1 VAAKEKAYDVNLI
14 LATNSAKKSMPEAAA
29 ADGYESGDQGLHQP
43 LLQAAFRGTAA
54 AGRAAGEGAD
64 RLATPFG
71 EPSAPSNSS
80 AGQPSR
86 GNVWD
91 EVPAVARGVSEKE
104 HEERRQ
110 SLDTLIQDNSCRRVL
125 ASLRV
130 CDSCLSSLLAHLLRQ
145 EATCCAGV
153 GALQW
158 RPAMSPAYIAGS
170 SMPSLLLSHTSV
182 CMLPRSRE
190 PQDSQGP
197 QGAVAHRWSPVCLS
211 AGAEPDCCCQRAAA
225 STCEL
230 QCDITHVLTQPGA
243 PAVGIPRRW
252 TRSRRRR
259 QPRALGRAAALES
272 RKARHQ
278 EPGQVPVLRQ
288 PQSSSQGV
296 LRASGFAASCYGY

>member
-1 VAAKEKAYDVNLI
+1 MAAKEKAYDVNLI

-54 AGRAAGEGAD
+54 SGRAAGEGAD

-145 EATCCAGV
+145 EATCRVTATIWGWP
-153 GALQW
+153 AKQSW
-158 RPAMSPAYIAGS
+158 AADRTQQTTTTSRP
-170 SMPSLLLSHTSV
+170 
-182 CMLPRSRE
+182 
-190 PQDSQGP
+190 
-197 QGAVAHRWSPVCLS
+197 
-211 AGAEPDCCCQRAAA
+211 
-225 STCEL
+225 
-230 QCDITHVLTQPGA
+230 
-243 PAVGIPRRW
+243 
-252 TRSRRRR
+252 
-259 QPRALGRAAALES
+259 GRASSFLN
-272 RKARHQ
+272 
-278 EPGQVPVLRQ
+278 PVPKFNDERII
-288 PQSSSQGV
+288 
-296 LRASGFAASCYGY
+296 